1 MRLAISNIGFAP
13 GDDET
18 VYAEM
23 SRCGFSGLEAAPTRL
38 AARPCR
44 APAPGAKVAAALR
57 ARYGFFIPS
66 MQSIWYGLQGNI
78 FVPEDAAR
86 LARYTARIVDF
97 AAAAGCPSLV
107 FGCPRQRYIPRG
119 MCADD
124 ALGFFARISAYA
136 RLHGVSIALEANP
149 PVYGTNFCNVSS
161 EAFAFARKVPGLA
174 VNYDLGTLLTNG
186 ESLDTLFENLEQ
198 VSHIHLSE
206 PELAPIRPRP
216 VHRELA
222 RRLREAGYTG
232 FVSVEMKTQPVETVR
247 RVLEYTAEVFV

>member
-44 APAPGAKVAAALR
+44 APATGAKVAAALR

-97 AAAAGCPSLV
+97 AAAAGCPAWCSAARV
-107 FGCPRQRYIPRG
+107 RDISPGA
-119 MCADD
+119 CARTTRW
-124 ALGFFARISAYA
+124 AFLRASAPMHACMAFQLLWRRTRRFTEQISAT
-136 RLHGVSIALEANP
+136 SALRP
-149 PVYGTNFCNVSS
+149 SPSRGKCPV
-161 EAFAFARKVPGLA
+161 
-174 VNYDLGTLLTNG
+174 
-186 ESLDTLFENLEQ
+186 
-198 VSHIHLSE
+198 
-206 PELAPIRPRP
+206 
-216 VHRELA
+216 
-222 RRLREAGYTG
+222 LR
-232 FVSVEMKTQPVETVR
+232 
-247 RVLEYTAEVFV
+247 